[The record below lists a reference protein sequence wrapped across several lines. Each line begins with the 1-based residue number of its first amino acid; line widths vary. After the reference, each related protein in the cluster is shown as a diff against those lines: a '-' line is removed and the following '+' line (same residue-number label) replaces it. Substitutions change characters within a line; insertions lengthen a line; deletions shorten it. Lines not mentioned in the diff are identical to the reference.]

1 MVGFA
6 TLPETGMPIFCF
18 SAMSS
23 HTKNLLQDPRASLT
37 VTEPAF
43 EGAADARA
51 IFTGNVVPLKGADAD
66 AARKAYIAAHPTAF
80 WANFG
85 DFKMYG
91 FKEILD
97 VSFVGGFARA
107 GGVTPE
113 EYVAAAVDPCQA
125 FAEPVMEHMN
135 DDHATSLQQYV
146 EVLVGLPPVRK
157 ATMKRFD
164 RFGIDVRCEDAV
176 SGQGGIIRVPFET
189 EVTERKAIKGAI
201 VGLSKKCAA
210 LQPDWKPWAPP
221 EKKQMAISALLF
233 DCDGVIA
240 DTEPDGHRP
249 AFNAAFKEKGFP
261 DVWTKEHY
269 GELLETGGGKERMTA
284 HWNEVGWPS
293 GYEDEEKQQALV
305 KELHLRK
312 TAIFNEMITKGEI
325 PLRKGVLRLI
335 DEALEAG
342 VPVGVCS
349 TSSEQAVSNLVRVLM
364 GDERADKI
372 PIYAGDVV
380 KKKKP
385 APDVYL
391 LAAEKMGLEPA
402 KCVVIE
408 DSSIGLAAG
417 KAAGM
422 NVIVTKS
429 SYAYRENFD
438 LADRVV
444 DDLDAGTVTIGACN
458 ELAGSA

>member
-1 MVGFA
+1 MMKTASILVALA
-6 TLPETGMPIFCF
+6 T
-18 SAMSS
+18 
-23 HTKNLLQDPRASLT
+23 
-37 VTEPAF
+37 
-43 EGAADARA
+43 GAAGLRPALPQR
-51 IFTGNVVPLKGADAD
+51 
-66 AARKAYIAAHPTAF
+66 AARSTRAAP
-80 WANFG
+80 
-85 DFKMYG
+85 
-91 FKEILD
+91 
-97 VSFVGGFARA
+97 R
-107 GGVTPE
+107 
-113 EYVAAAVDPCQA
+113 
-125 FAEPVMEHMN
+125 
-135 DDHATSLQQYV
+135 
-146 EVLVGLPPVRK
+146 
-157 ATMKRFD
+157 
-164 RFGIDVRCEDAV
+164 
-176 SGQGGIIRVPFET
+176 
-189 EVTERKAIKGAI
+189 
-201 VGLSKKCAA
+201 
-210 LQPDWKPWAPP
+210 
-221 EKKQMAISALLF
+221 MAISALLF

-249 AFNAAFKEKGFP
+249 AFNAAFKEKGFA

-284 HWNEVGWPS
+284 HWNEVGWPA
-293 GYEDEEKQQALV
+293 GYEDAESQQALV

-325 PLRKGVLRLI
+325 PIRKGVLNLI
-335 DEALEAG
+335 DEALADG

-364 GDERADKI
+364 GDARADKI

-385 APDVYL
+385 SPDVYL

-438 LADRVV
+438 LADKVV
-444 DDLDAGTVTIGACN
+444 DDLEVGGVGLDACKA
-458 ELAGSA
+458 LADA